1 MTKKKFNLEDRIQ
14 SIVSNLPPKQRKLA
28 GYILKNQKPCAFMT
42 STALGIAAEVSEST
56 VIRFASYMGYKGYP
70 NFQQELRES
79 LKNELSALDKFSI
92 ERVEDTST
100 VYQEIFES
108 EVGIINRTLKE
119 LSSKTFNNAVDSLY
133 NKESIL
139 TVGFKGS
146 YCLSSYAGYNLSKIH
161 ANVQI
166 IEEWNERWFN
176 YLNDLSENTAA
187 ILFGF
192 PRYPQNVV
200 TIAETLKKRKV
211 SLIVITD
218 SVVSPLAEYADF
230 LFIIPV
236 KKAFFVDHLSAVMC
250 LINAL
255 IFSLSYKDKEKTEKY
270 LKRFEKFADE
280 NNFFVKSN

>member
-1 MTKKKFNLEDRIQ
+1 MDNSKFNLGDKIQ
-14 SIVSNLPPKQRKLA
+14 NMVSSLPPKQRKLA
-28 GYILKNQKPCAFMT
+28 SYILKNLKACAFMT
-42 STALGIAAEVSEST
+42 STALGAAAGVSEST

-70 NFQQELRES
+70 DFQEKLRES

-92 ERVEDTST
+92 EKIEDTST
-100 VYQEIFES
+100 VFQDIFES

-119 LSSKTFNNAVDSLY
+119 ISSEIFNDAVDTLY
-133 NKESIL
+133 TKESII

-146 YCLSSYAGYNLSKIH
+146 YCLSTYAGYNLSKIH
-161 ANVQI
+161 AKVQI
-166 IEEWNERWFN
+166 IDEWNERWFN
-176 YLNDLSENTAA
+176 YLNDLGDNTAA

-200 TIAETLKKRKV
+200 TIAKTLKAKGV
-211 SLIVITD
+211 PLIVITD
-218 SVVSPLAEYADF
+218 SVVSPIAEYADF

-236 KKAFFVDHLSAVMC
+236 KKAFFIDHLSAVMC

-255 IFSLSYKDKEKTEKY
+255 IFSLSHKNNEKTKKY
-270 LKRFEKFADE
+270 LERFEEFANE

>member
-1 MTKKKFNLEDRIQ
+1 MKKSKFSLEDKIQ
-14 SIVSNLPPKQRKLA
+14 NMVPDLPPKQRKLA
-28 GYILKNQKPCAFMT
+28 GYILKNLKPCAFMT
-42 STALGIAAEVSEST
+42 STTLGTAAGVSEST

-70 NFQQELRES
+70 AFQQELRES

-92 ERVEDTST
+92 EKVEDAST
-100 VYQEIFES
+100 VYQDIFES

-119 LSSKTFNNAVDSLY
+119 LSSETFNNAVEALY

-161 ANVQI
+161 AKVQI
-166 IEEWNERWFN
+166 IDQWNERWFN
-176 YLNDLSENTAA
+176 YLNDLSDNTAA

-192 PRYPQNVV
+192 PRYPKNVV
-200 TIAETLKKRKV
+200 TIAETLKKRNV

-218 SVVSPLAEYADF
+218 SVVSPIAEYADF

-255 IFSLSYKDKEKTEKY
+255 IFSLSYKDKDKTEKY
-270 LKRFEKFADE
+270 LKRFEKFANE
-280 NNFFVKSN
+280 NNFFVKSD